1 MQARPDLLST
11 ISKLSGLP
19 IPCYKDTSTNIFLP
33 SQPFFGEFLKE
44 VDLYIE
50 LLKILDL
57 KNERQYDSAGLE
69 CLRMFAK

>member
-1 MQARPDLLST
+1 MQARPDLIST

-19 IPCYKDTSTNIFLP
+19 IPCYRAAQTKGFLARDA
-33 SQPFFGEFLKE
+33 FFGEVIKE

-57 KNERQYDSAGLE
+57 KNERQYDPQKLE
-69 CLRMFAK
+69 CLKMFAK